1 MTHHEYP
8 MQHTLGSAAKLT
20 GKSKSTLLRAI
31 KSGRLSGSQDTN
43 GNYQI
48 ETSELLRVFPLPQG
62 GTLDD
67 APRNPQWSDVERA
80 ELEGLRALAE
90 ERQRTIDDLRRR
102 LDQEGE
108 ERRKLMAVLTD
119 QRDKPKGFW
128 GRLINGR

>member
-1 MTHHEYP
+1 MSRS

-31 KSGRLSGSQDTN
+31 KSGRLSGTQDDN

-48 ETSELLRVFPLPQG
+48 ETSELLRVFPA
-62 GTLDD
+62 TVRDASSD
-67 APRNPQWSDVERA
+67 APRTPQRNGAEQA
-80 ELEGLRALAE
+80 ELEGLRALAD

-108 ERRKLMAVLTD
+108 ERRKIMAILTD
-119 QRDKPKGFW
+119 QTAKPRGFW
-128 GRLINGR
+128 AKLTGR

>member
-1 MTHHEYP
+1 

-31 KSGRLSGSQDTN
+31 KSGRLSGAQDDN

-48 ETSELLRVFPLPQG
+48 ETSELLRVFPA
-62 GTLDD
+62 TVRDASSD
-67 APRNPQWSDVERA
+67 APRTPQRNGAEQA
-80 ELEGLRALAE
+80 ELEGLRALAD

-108 ERRKLMAVLTD
+108 ERRKIMAILTD
-119 QRDKPKGFW
+119 QTAKPRGFW
-128 GRLINGR
+128 GKFTGR

>member
-1 MTHHEYP
+1 

-48 ETSELLRVFPLPQG
+48 ETSELLRVFPVPVQE
-62 GTLDD
+62 TPND
-67 APRNPQWSDVERA
+67 APRNPQWSGAERA

-119 QRDKPKGFW
+119 QREKPKGFW
-128 GRLINGR
+128 GRLISGS

>member
-1 MTHHEYP
+1 

-31 KSGRLSGSQDTN
+31 KSGRMSGSQDTS

-48 ETSELLRVFPLPQG
+48 ETSELLRVFPATVH
-62 GTLDD
+62 GTPDD
-67 APRNPQWSDVERA
+67 APRTTQRNGAEQA

-119 QRDKPKGFW
+119 QREKRRGFW
-128 GRLINGR
+128 ARLISGS